1 MRTLVIGVGNLY
13 RRDDGAGIHVVNQ
26 LKEKAPSIDSIDVA
40 LGSVEILEAMKGY
53 DRVIIVDAMVTGS
66 DPGSYFLVDIVAG
79 DEPPVVSYSHGID
92 LITTLKLGRLL
103 YADQMPGE
111 LMIIGIEV
119 EDTLTMSDEC
129 TPSVQKAV
137 VGVVDEIMAIVS

>member
-26 LKEKAPSIDSIDVA
+26 LKVKAPYIDAIDVA

-53 DRVIIVDAMVTGS
+53 DRVIIVDAMVTGAE
-66 DPGSYFLVDIVAG
+66 PGSYFNVNIAAG
-79 DEPPVVSYSHGID
+79 DEPPVISSSHGID
-92 LITTLKLGRLL
+92 LITTLRLGKLL
-103 YADQMPGE
+103 YTDQMPGE

-119 EDTLTMSDEC
+119 EDTLTMSEEC
-129 TPSVQKAV
+129 TPRVREAV
-137 VGVVDEIMAIVS
+137 GKVVDEIIAMVS